1 MLKPQSIPE
10 IPEETKTVAK
20 KAFPKGNTYITL
32 RDELGVIF
40 EDEIF
45 KDLYPS
51 LGQPAESPA
60 RLAMVTVM
68 QYMENLPDRQAAE
81 AVRSR
86 IDWKYMLGLELSD
99 PGFDYSVLSEFRARL
114 LEGGQEKLLFERL
127 LVRCDELG
135 LLKGKTKQRTDSTH
149 VLAAV
154 RALTLLELVGE
165 TMRCTLNELALLAPE
180 WLKEHIKPEWV
191 KRYGRR
197 FDGYR
202 LPKSKQKREELAVTI
217 GEDGFFL
224 LQAAYAP
231 DAPTVLSESR
241 MLEVM
246 RRIWV
251 QQYYWDG
258 DDTHWRT
265 KKNYGQ
271 PPAHQMIS
279 SPHDL
284 DIHYRVKRTTEWTG
298 YKVHLTE
305 TCAEGN
311 PRLITQV
318 ETTTSS
324 VHDVKMTEKIQDDL
338 AARNLKPETQI
349 VDQGYVEIELL
360 MSSMEKGIDLVGPV
374 PSGKNWQSKVEGAF
388 DHTQFEIDWEQKQ
401 AKCPG
406 GKTSN
411 PFSERKT
418 RRDTPNFTITFRKS
432 DCLPCN
438 FRSKCTRAKNTGRTL
453 TIYPKEIFEAQLAAR
468 QRQETE
474 AFKQL
479 YDKRAG
485 IEGTISQ
492 GVRKM
497 GLRRSRY
504 IGLPLTRLQ
513 HLATAAAINLF
524 RVFDW
529 LSGVRPSETPVSAF
543 MALAST

>member
-1 MLKPQSIPE
+1 ME
-10 IPEETKTVAK
+10 IPEETKAVAK
-20 KAFPKGNTYITL
+20 EAFPKGNVYLAL
-32 RDELGVIF
+32 RDELGTIF

-45 KDLYPS
+45 SDLYPS

-60 RLAMVTVM
+60 RLAMVTLM
-68 QYMENLPDRQAAE
+68 QFMENLPDRQAAE
-81 AVRSR
+81 AVRGR
-86 IDWKYMLGLELSD
+86 IDWKYMLGLKLSD
-99 PGFDYSVLSEFRARL
+99 PGFDYSVLSEFRQRL
-114 LEGGQEKLLFERL
+114 VEGEHEKLLLERL
-127 LVRCDELG
+127 LKRCDELG

-165 TMRCTLNELALLAPE
+165 TMRSTLNELAVLVPE
-180 WLKEHIKPEWV
+180 WLKDIMKPEWV

-202 LPKSKQKREELAVTI
+202 LPKSKPKREELAVTI
-217 GEDGFFL
+217 GEDGYYL

-231 DAPTVLSESR
+231 EAPASLSDSR
-241 MLEVM
+241 MLEVL
-246 RRIWV
+246 RKIWV

-271 PPAHQMIS
+271 PPANLMIS
-279 SPHDL
+279 SPYDF
-284 DIHYRVKRTTEWTG
+284 DIHYCVKRTTEWTG

-305 TCAEGN
+305 TCEEEY

-338 AARNLKPETQI
+338 IARNLKPETQI

-360 MSSMEKGIDLVGPV
+360 MNSSEKGIDLVGPV
-374 PSGKNWQSKVEGAF
+374 ASGKSWQSKAEDAF
-388 DHTQFEIDWEQKQ
+388 DHTQFEIDWEQQ
-401 AKCPG
+401 HATCPG
-406 GKTSN
+406 GKISK
-411 PFSERKT
+411 PFSRRKT
-418 RRDTPNFTITFRKS
+418 RRDTPNFTITFSKS
-432 DCLPCN
+432 DCLPCKL
-438 FRSKCTRAKNTGRTL
+438 RSKCTRAKNTGRTL
-453 TIYPKEIFEAQLAAR
+453 TIYPKEIYEAQQEAR
-468 QRQETE
+468 QRQDTE

-479 YDKRAG
+479 YGKRAG

-492 GVRKM
+492 GVRRM
-497 GLRRSRY
+497 GLRQSRY
-504 IGLPLTRLQ
+504 IGLPRTSLQ

-529 LSGVRPSETPVSAF
+529 LSGVRPAVTPVPAF
-543 MALAST
+543 VALAAT

>member
-1 MLKPQSIPE
+1 
-10 IPEETKTVAK
+10 
-20 KAFPKGNTYITL
+20 
-32 RDELGVIF
+32 
-40 EDEIF
+40 
-45 KDLYPS
+45 
-51 LGQPAESPA
+51 
-60 RLAMVTVM
+60 
-68 QYMENLPDRQAAE
+68 
-81 AVRSR
+81 
-86 IDWKYMLGLELSD
+86 
-99 PGFDYSVLSEFRARL
+99 
-114 LEGGQEKLLFERL
+114 
-127 LVRCDELG
+127 
-135 LLKGKTKQRTDSTH
+135 
-149 VLAAV
+149 
-154 RALTLLELVGE
+154 
-165 TMRCTLNELALLAPE
+165 
-180 WLKEHIKPEWV
+180 
-191 KRYGRR
+191 
-197 FDGYR
+197 
-202 LPKSKQKREELAVTI
+202 
-217 GEDGFFL
+217 
-224 LQAAYAP
+224 
-231 DAPTVLSESR
+231 

-271 PPAHQMIS
+271 PPAHQMVS

-305 TCAEGN
+305 TCEDGN

-338 AARNLKPETQI
+338 TARNLKPETQI

-360 MSSMEKGIDLVGPV
+360 MSNSKKGIDLVGPV
-374 PSGKNWQSKVEGAF
+374 PSGKSWQSKVEGAF
-388 DHTQFEIDWEQKQ
+388 DHTQFEIDWEQKH

-411 PFSERKT
+411 PFAQRKT

-432 DCLPCN
+432 DCFPCKL
-438 FRSKCTRAKNTGRTL
+438 RSKCTRAKNTGRTL
-453 TIYPKEIFEAQLAAR
+453 TIYPKEIYEAQLVAR

-529 LSGVRPSETPVSAF
+529 LSGERPSETPVSPF
-543 MALAST
+543 VALAFT